1 MNKNHIIDG
10 RQIAELIKDE
20 ITLNIFKDLPR
31 RPSLAII
38 LVGQRP
44 DSEIYVALKEREA
57 KKVGIDTHLY
67 RLEEDSSEDDLLG
80 VINFLNNDQEVDA
93 VLLQLPLPDKFNAD
107 KMIAAIN
114 PSKDADGFH
123 PEHPD
128 YILSPVI
135 AAVDF
140 IIHDYKVAGRA
151 CVFYRSEVFGQS
163 LRKHLENHGLLVDLL
178 PVAETENPCHNRN
191 LQQSFSEISRQ
202 ADIVITALG
211 LPEFLNQTYLKTG
224 AVVVDVGITKVGDKV
239 VGDVDFAD
247 ALPAAAAITPVPGG
261 IGPMTIAFLFKN
273 VWEIY
278 RRR

>member
-10 RQIAELIKDE
+10 RQIAEAIKDE
-20 ITLNIFKDLPR
+20 IALNIFKNLPR

-67 RLEEDSSEDDLLG
+67 RLEESSSEEDLLG
-80 VINFLNNDQEVDA
+80 VINFLNNDPEVDA
-93 VLLQLPLPDKFNAD
+93 ILLQLPLPDKFKAD
-107 KMIAAIN
+107 QMIAAIN

-140 IIHDYKVAGRA
+140 IIHYYKVGGRA

-163 LRKHLENHGLLVDLL
+163 LRKHLENHDLLVDLV
-178 PVAETENPCHNRN
+178 PVAETDDPRHNQN
-191 LQQSFSEISRQ
+191 LQQSFSEVSRR
-202 ADIVITALG
+202 ADMVITALG
-211 LPEFLNQTYLKTG
+211 LPEFLSQTYLKTG
-224 AVVVDVGITKVGDKV
+224 AVIVDVGITKVGDKV

-247 ALPAAAAITPVPGG
+247 VLPVASAITPVPGG

-278 RRR
+278 RRH